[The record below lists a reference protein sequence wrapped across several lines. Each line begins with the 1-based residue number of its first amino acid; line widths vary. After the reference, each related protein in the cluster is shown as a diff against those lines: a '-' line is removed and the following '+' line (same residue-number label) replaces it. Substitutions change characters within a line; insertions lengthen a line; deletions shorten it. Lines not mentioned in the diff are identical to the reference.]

1 MLLGE
6 RLSCGVLSVG
16 HLMHSIERVCETRQ
30 NFDLFVNRFVTRGIT
45 VLIFILNRGHVVS
58 QKVKASEITNLNN
71 TDR

>member
-6 RLSCGVLSVG
+6 RLGVSCGVLSVG
-16 HLMHSIERVCETRQ
+16 HLMHSIERVRETRQ
-30 NFDLFVNRFVTRGIT
+30 NFDLFVTRGIT